1 MIIGDMI
8 TATPFANAGRVRLIA
23 ACTAKRISR
32 LPNLPTLIESGV
44 PLDATAWIGV
54 FAPSRT
60 PPAIVNKIGA
70 DLRQLLKLPDVQ
82 EKLVTDG
89 TEFGAN
95 TPQSLV
101 SFIAAES
108 AKYRT
113 AVKVSGRR
121 LD

>member
-8 TATPFANAGRVRLIA
+8 TAMPFVNAGRVRLLA
-23 ACTAKRISR
+23 ACTAKRIPQ

-54 FAPSRT
+54 FAPAHT
-60 PPAIVNKIGA
+60 PAAIVEKIGA
-70 DLRQLLKLPDVQ
+70 ELRGILKLPDVQ
-82 EKLVTDG
+82 EKLASDG
-89 TEFGAN
+89 TDFGAN

-101 SFIAAES
+101 KFIAAES
-108 AKYRT
+108 EKYRT

-121 LD
+121 LE